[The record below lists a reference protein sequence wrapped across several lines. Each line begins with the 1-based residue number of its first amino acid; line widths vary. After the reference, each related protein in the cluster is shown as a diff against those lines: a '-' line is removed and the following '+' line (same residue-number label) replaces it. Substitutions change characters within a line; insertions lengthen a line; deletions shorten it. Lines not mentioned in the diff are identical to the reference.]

1 MFQRVFAA
9 AIAGSIATTAIAG
22 SITASASAQ
31 PTADNR
37 GNYNS
42 TQDWKKWEV
51 IPDPGGLNCRKG
63 PGVEFAIVAALDPK
77 TTLDVSSN
85 FSPLI
90 QNDPRGNPWLAV
102 SASDTTCFVRANS
115 AFIRPAEEI
124 VTSAPAA
131 APQSTPAMPQA
142 SQDGNY
148 GNIQGWEKWEVV
160 PLRTGLNCRKGPGV
174 QFEVAVALDS
184 GTMMTVSS
192 ERSPSVQNDP
202 RQRPWL
208 AVAVKDTICFVR
220 AHRSFIKPAQ

>member
-1 MFQRVFAA
+1 MFQRVCA
-9 AIAGSIATTAIAG
+9 TAIAG
-22 SITASASAQ
+22 SITATAIALTASAQ

-37 GNYNS
+37 GNYNT
-42 TQDWKKWEV
+42 TQEWEKWEV
-51 IPDPGGLNCRKG
+51 IPDPAGLNCRKG
-63 PGVEFAIVAALDPK
+63 PGVEFPIVAAFDPK
-77 TTLDVSSN
+77 TTIDVSSD

-102 SASDTTCFVRANS
+102 SANGTTCFVRANS
-115 AFIRPAEEI
+115 AFVRPAGA
-124 VTSAPAA
+124 TASAAPAV
-131 APQSTPAMPQA
+131 APLSTPGMPQA
-142 SQDGNY
+142 SEDGNY